1 MENYKSLHAEIMQRL
16 QKELKDKRYRHT
28 LGVESAAI
36 ALARRFG
43 ADEKEASIAALLHDV
58 AKYVPVEEQIAL
70 IRDTEIGRRFPNIG
84 QYPKLLHAFAG
95 AEICAKDYP
104 MLSESVINAV
114 RYHTTGRSH
123 MDLLEKIIFAADYIE
138 TGRVRFIGLQEARE
152 QTFANLDQGVELI
165 LKQTIAY
172 LKSNEQPC
180 FALTQ
185 EAYDYFTKSSTLGLE
200 NEEEL

>member
-1 MENYKSLHAEIMQRL
+1 MENYKSLRAEIMDRL

-28 LGVESAAI
+28 LGVESTAI

-43 ADEKEASIAALLHDV
+43 ADEQEASIAALLHDV
-58 AKYVPVEEQIAL
+58 AKYVPVEEQVDM
-70 IRDTEIGRRFPNIG
+70 IRDTEIGRRFPDIDK
-84 QYPKLLHAFAG
+84 YPKLLHAFAG

-104 MLSESVINAV
+104 ELPETVINAI

-123 MDLLEKIIFAADYIE
+123 MDLLEKIIFSADYIE
-138 TGRVRFIGLQEARE
+138 PGRVQFIGLQDARE
-152 QTFANLDQGVELI
+152 QTFADLDQGVALI
-165 LKQTIAY
+165 LKQTIEY
-172 LKSNEQPC
+172 LKSNGQPC

-200 NEEEL
+200 KEEEL